1 MLPNLLYPLYNFLV
15 GLIKSLLK
23 FKIHE
28 VTGDNMTKTPKKS
41 FHTGSVKKTIKIKAS
56 QDKVWRKIS
65 NIIGLPTWVVDVKK
79 TVYLSKKKRD
89 VGAIRLI
96 TFADGNKI
104 EEHIVAWKNKESFTY
119 IATEGL
125 PLRAYVATISI
136 KVKPKK
142 VVEVTWQSYLNS
154 KKMSEKQ
161 FLEFLAFMGSFYE
174 ASLENLK
181 ALLEK

>member
-1 MLPNLLYPLYNFLV
+1 MA
-15 GLIKSLLK
+15 
-23 FKIHE
+23 
-28 VTGDNMTKTPKKS
+28 KTIKKS
-41 FHTGSVKKTIKIKAS
+41 FHTGTIKKIITIRAS
-56 QDKVWRKIS
+56 RDKVWRKIS

-79 TVYLSKKKRD
+79 TAYLSKKKRD

-104 EEHIVAWKNKESFTY
+104 EEHVIAWKNGEYFTY

-136 KVKPKK
+136 KPKAK
-142 VVEVTWQSYLNS
+142 NLVELTWQSYLNS

-161 FLEFLAFMGSFYE
+161 FIDFLAFMGSFYE

-181 ALLEK
+181 TILEKRTR

>member
-1 MLPNLLYPLYNFLV
+1 MA
-15 GLIKSLLK
+15 
-23 FKIHE
+23 
-28 VTGDNMTKTPKKS
+28 KTAKKS

-65 NIIGLPTWVVDVKK
+65 NITGLPTWVVDVKK
-79 TVYLSKKKRD
+79 TIYISKKKKD
-89 VGAIRLI
+89 VGVVRLI

-104 EEHIVAWKNKESFTY
+104 EEHVVAWKNKEYFTY

-136 KVKPKK
+136 KPKTK
-142 VVEVTWQSYLNS
+142 NLVELTWQSYLNS

-161 FLEFLAFMGSFYE
+161 FIEFLAFMGSFYE
-174 ASLENLK
+174 ASLDNLK
-181 ALLEK
+181 RSLEK

>member
-1 MLPNLLYPLYNFLV
+1 MV
-15 GLIKSLLK
+15 GQPK
-23 FKIHE
+23 FKIHRISGYDM
-28 VTGDNMTKTPKKS
+28 VKTVKKS
-41 FHTGSVKKTIKIKAS
+41 FHTGSVKKTITIKAS
-56 QDKVWRKIS
+56 KDKVWRKVS
-65 NIIGLPTWVVDVKK
+65 NIVGLPTWVVDVKK

-96 TFADGNKI
+96 TFTDGNKI
-104 EEHIVAWKNKESFTY
+104 EEHVVAWKNKEYFTY

-136 KVKPKK
+136 KAKSKK
-142 VVEVTWQSYLNS
+142 IVELTWQSYLNS

-181 ALLEK
+181 ILLEK

>member
-1 MLPNLLYPLYNFLV
+1 MV
-15 GLIKSLLK
+15 GQPK
-23 FKIHE
+23 FKIHRIS
-28 VTGDNMTKTPKKS
+28 GYDMAKTAKKS
-41 FHTGSVKKTIKIKAS
+41 FHTGSVKKTIMIKAS
-56 QDKVWRKIS
+56 KDKVWRKVS
-65 NIIGLPTWVVDVKK
+65 NIVGLPTWLIDVKK

-96 TFADGNKI
+96 TFTDGNKI
-104 EEHIVAWKNKESFTY
+104 EEHIVAWKNKEYFTY

-136 KVKPKK
+136 KTKSKK
-142 VVEVTWQSYLNS
+142 LVELTWQSYLNS

-181 ALLEK
+181 VLLEK

>member
-1 MLPNLLYPLYNFLV
+1 MV
-15 GLIKSLLK
+15 
-23 FKIHE
+23 
-28 VTGDNMTKTPKKS
+28 KTAKKS
-41 FHTGSVKKTIKIKAS
+41 FHTGSVKKTIIIRATR
-56 QDKVWRKIS
+56 DKVWRKIS
-65 NIIGLPTWVVDVKK
+65 NIAGLPTWVVDVKK
-79 TVYLSKKKRD
+79 TVYLSKKKKD

-96 TFADGNKI
+96 TFGDGSKI
-104 EEHIVAWKNKESFTY
+104 EEHVVAWKKGEYFTY

-136 KVKPKK
+136 NVKSKNT
-142 VVEVTWQSYLNS
+142 VELTWQSYLNS

-174 ASLENLK
+174 TSLENLK

>member
-1 MLPNLLYPLYNFLV
+1 MA
-15 GLIKSLLK
+15 
-23 FKIHE
+23 
-28 VTGDNMTKTPKKS
+28 KTVKKS
-41 FHTGSVKKTIKIKAS
+41 FHTGTVKKIITIKAS
-56 QDKVWRKIS
+56 KDKVWRKIS
-65 NIIGLPTWVVDVKK
+65 NIVGLPTWVVDVKK
-79 TVYLSKKKRD
+79 TIYLSKNKKGI
-89 VGAIRLI
+89 GAIRLI

-104 EEHIVAWKNKESFTY
+104 EEHVVAWKDKEYFTY

-136 KVKPKK
+136 KAKSAKL
-142 VVEVTWQSYLNS
+142 VELTWQSYLNS
-154 KKMSEKQ
+154 KKMSENQ